1 MYLFGYIFESVYHRL
16 LAEENSIFYGYLS
29 PINSKYNE
37 KKAEKLVAFMKILSV
52 ANILLHELGHIY
64 NGQYDY
70 LLENGYLEKSRSKL
84 DLINDYDNNF
94 DNYKLKVYQ
103 ACEWN
108 ADDFATTQMVSY
120 YISDDIINNVNDKM
134 QYKLIPDLDHMLI
147 AVVTA
152 TYINFCILGIGKEN
166 DIKDVKKSKHLPLR
180 YRSYKN
186 VENIMQ
192 AENCI
197 NKNMNR
203 SFKFDQA
210 LTKDYLHNLEYTY
223 NSFQNA

>member
-29 PINSKYNE
+29 PNNSKYNE

-152 TYINFCILGIGKEN
+152 IYINFCILGIGKEN
-166 DIKDVKKSKHLPLR
+166 DIKDEKK
-180 YRSYKN
+180 
-186 VENIMQ
+186 
-192 AENCI
+192 
-197 NKNMNR
+197 
-203 SFKFDQA
+203 
-210 LTKDYLHNLEYTY
+210 
-223 NSFQNA
+223 